1 MRGCRHLIC
10 INQSIDRENIKKE
23 MKRFIYNALLLLAV
37 FIAMGCSSGEN
48 TATRKSKEEIAAE
61 RKKDS
66 LALKVGVGQ
75 TINCLPA
82 FVAQDEGIFDSLG
95 VDVRLRHYTSMLDC
109 DVSLRRHTIEGAFT
123 DVKRMDYLNSHY
135 KNLLLKSVM
144 PTDMQWQLVANR
156 LSRLHEPKQ
165 FTDKM
170 VAMTRFSATDFLC
183 DRMVDSV
190 KLNKERVFRIQVNDV
205 DLRLNMLLNNEI
217 DAAWLPEPQASV
229 AKRKGHNVLMQSGRG
244 GEKLAVLAFTD
255 KAMTD
260 SRRKEQIDLFVKA
273 YGIAQ
278 ERINKGGRSYYRQLV
293 KKYFNYQIN

>member
-1 MRGCRHLIC
+1 
-10 INQSIDRENIKKE
+10 
-23 MKRFIYNALLLLAV
+23 
-37 FIAMGCSSGEN
+37 
-48 TATRKSKEEIAAE
+48 
-61 RKKDS
+61 
-66 LALKVGVGQ
+66 
-75 TINCLPA
+75 
-82 FVAQDEGIFDSLG
+82 
-95 VDVRLRHYTSMLDC
+95 
-109 DVSLRRHTIEGAFT
+109 
-123 DVKRMDYLNSHY
+123 
-135 KNLLLKSVM
+135 
-144 PTDMQWQLVANR
+144 
-156 LSRLHEPKQ
+156 
-165 FTDKM
+165 
-170 VAMTRFSATDFLC
+170 MTRFSATDFLC

-255 KAMTD
+255 RAMTD